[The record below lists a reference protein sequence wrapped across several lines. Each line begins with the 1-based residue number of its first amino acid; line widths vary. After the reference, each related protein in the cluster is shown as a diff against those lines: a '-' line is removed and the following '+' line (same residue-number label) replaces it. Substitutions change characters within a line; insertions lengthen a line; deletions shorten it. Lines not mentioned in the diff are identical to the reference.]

1 MTTIRMSHW
10 RRGATEGA
18 EFWISCKRLKL
29 LRKAGRLQLIQNSAH
44 SVARQC
50 QCNIRILFL
59 ICKLKKISNSCRN
72 TYKFTYIGHFFLQ
85 QLFKE
90 GNYLRKY
97 CIYVSYIL
105 EVLLNFIIKCSVSRQ
120 IHVKDYPWV
129 KSQVNPPLGHIS
141 VALMWW
147 ARVQRTYSFISI
159 PLDICCWHK
168 IDIAHSHCCPH
179 TLNLCIDLPH
189 NGFQATIDF
198 FFLIQ
203 TKNSVTPLCIVQSV
217 NYIFYL

>member
-1 MTTIRMSHW
+1 MSNFQLKGNPWLFNILKLQTSGSSKKFKVAVQCWLSIIFLQIIVVTTIL
-10 RRGATEGA
+10 
-18 EFWISCKRLKL
+18 FW
-29 LRKAGRLQLIQNSAH
+29 
-44 SVARQC
+44 
-50 QCNIRILFL
+50 

-72 TYKFTYIGHFFLQ
+72 TYKFTYIGYFFLQ

-105 EVLLNFIIKCSVSRQ
+105 EVLLNFIIECSVSRQ

-179 TLNLCIDLPH
+179 TLNLCIDPPH

-198 FFLIQ
+198 F
-203 TKNSVTPLCIVQSV
+203 S
-217 NYIFYL
+217 